1 MSVILKAI
9 GLAASGK
16 CVKIKT
22 HSPEETKALIK
33 QTRTMCQG
41 YARRESQNT
50 IIFNTGGKVRFEEV
64 LK

>member
-1 MSVILKAI
+1 MSTILKAI

-16 CVKIKT
+16 RVKIKT
-22 HSPEETKALIK
+22 RSPEETKVLIE

-50 IIFNTGGKVRFEEV
+50 IVFNTGGKVRFEEV
-64 LK
+64 IK